1 MEALVDNP
9 DGAPPQSAELAAD
22 APLGDVER
30 ETRKLS
36 SRADLQA
43 TGFEISEFADY
54 EDFEEKAKYIVTW
67 L

>member
-9 DGAPPQSAELAAD
+9 DGSPPEPAGLGEE

-43 TGFEISEFADY
+43 TGFEIGEFNIKNLVRAPPHTLQ
-54 EDFEEKAKYIVTW
+54 KP
-67 L
+67 